1 MYGPKSRRHNK
12 PENAYYSFYKTR
24 KPKTKKT
31 AEPRNSSISSTVVAW
46 FPTGTIPF
54 GHACGWPDS
63 QTSWKGNSHSW
74 ILKNGNQIRPPTD
87 VHQDCM
93 QRHANLMNTSP
104 VRFILFPANNDI
116 TQKILDIDNLRLRR
130 LAYLI
135 GGIGY
140 IQYQKSMAWIINK
153 KTI

>member
-31 AEPRNSSISSTVVAW
+31 AEPRNSSISSTAQW
-46 FPTGTIPF
+46 SPGSRPEPF
-54 GHACGWPDS
+54 LSDTHAAGLTHKHLGKEIATRGYSKTVTKFD
-63 QTSWKGNSHSW
+63 
-74 ILKNGNQIRPPTD
+74 LPPTFIKT
-87 VHQDCM
+87 VY
-93 QRHANLMNTSP
+93 ANLMNTSP